1 VVENWATVHLIRN
14 TLEYVGWKDRKALA
28 TELKGVYRAENAE
41 AAWAALED
49 FSHGP

>member
-28 TELKGVYRAENAE
+28 TELKGVYRAVLGTKRLVGSAQ
-41 AAWAALED
+41 
-49 FSHGP
+49 